1 MLLDTATEKFLEML
15 RSAGRPPLYEQSV
28 DAARAG
34 IRANV
39 QQMPG
44 TPTPVHRVE
53 DRTLPG
59 AALDVPVRVYWPR
72 AASAGELLPLVVYY
86 HGGGWVIGDL
96 DTHDAI
102 ARYLCTHADVIVV
115 NVDYRLAPEHKFPA
129 AVEDSYL
136 AACWVADHAAELG
149 GDPSRLAVAGDSAG
163 GNLATVVCQ
172 LAKTN
177 RRPAIAFQA
186 LAYPATDLDVTR
198 RFDSRADHG
207 GGEYFLSTRDMEW
220 FASLYLKNVRTD
232 IADPRASPLVSQNL
246 AGLPPALVVTA
257 GFDPLRDE
265 GRAYADRLAAAGV
278 PVEYRCFESTIHA
291 FLSFAPLIPV
301 GEEGLAFVAGRLR
314 TALHVAQGV

>member
-15 RSAGRPPLYEQSV
+15 RSAGRPPVNEQSV
-28 DAARAG
+28 DVARAG

-53 DRTLPG
+53 DRKLPG
-59 AALDVPVRVYWPR
+59 AAVDVPVRVYWPR
-72 AASAGELLPLVVYY
+72 AATAGELLPLVVYY

-96 DTHDAI
+96 DTHDSI
-102 ARYLCTHADVIVV
+102 ARYICKHADAIVL

-136 AACWVADHAAELG
+136 AACWAADHA
-149 GDPSRLAVAGDSAG
+149 AGDSAG

-177 RRPAIAFQA
+177 RRPAIVFQA
-186 LAYPATDLDVTR
+186 LAYPATDLDLTR
-198 RFDSRADHG
+198 RFDSRADCG
-207 GGEYFLSTRDMEW
+207 GGEYFLSIRDMEW
-220 FASLYLKNVRTD
+220 FASLYLKNVRSD
-232 IADPRASPLVSQNL
+232 VADPRASPLVSQEL
-246 AGLPPALVVTA
+246 AGLPPALIVTA

-265 GRAYADRLAAAGV
+265 GRAYADRLAGAGV

-301 GEEGLAFVAGRLR
+301 GEEGLAFVAARLR
-314 TALHVAQGV
+314 NALHTAAAV

>member
-1 MLLDTATEKFLEML
+1 MLLDTATEKFLETM
-15 RSAGRPPLYEQSV
+15 RSAGAPPVYEQSV

-39 QQMPG
+39 QRMPG
-44 TPTPVHRVE
+44 SPTPVHRIE

-59 AALDVPVRVYWPR
+59 AAAGVPVRVFWPR
-72 AASAGELLPLVVYY
+72 ATDAGELLPIVIYY

-96 DTHDAI
+96 DTHDAL
-102 ARYLCTHADVIVV
+102 ARYYCKHADAIVL

-136 AACWVADHAAELG
+136 AACWAADHAAELG
-149 GDPSRLAVAGDSAG
+149 GDPGRIAVAGDSAG

-177 RRPAIAFQA
+177 RGPAIAFQA
-186 LAYPATDLDVTR
+186 LAYPATDLDITKT
-198 RFDSRADHG
+198 FGSRTDFG

-220 FASLYLKNVRTD
+220 FASLYLKNVPND
-232 IADPRASPLVSQNL
+232 VADPRASPLLSQDL
-246 AGLPPALVVTA
+246 AGLPSALVVTA

-301 GEEGLAFVAGRLR
+301 GEEGLAFVATKLR
-314 TALHVAQGV
+314 NALHAARV